1 MTDASPA
8 PRGGGMFSP
17 FEWMV
22 ALRYLRARRAD
33 GFVSVI
39 VLFSFL
45 GIVLGVATL
54 IVVMS
59 VMNGFHRE
67 LMDKIL
73 GFNGHAFVQS
83 AEPPFTRL
91 AQRHEA
97 ALLHPRRDA
106 RRAPGRKRRGGLL
119 AGQAD
124 GRLRARHSRGRPQA
138 PAGRRRQC
146 ARRDLRRLRQGG
158 RRRDRLASRRAARRW
173 RRRQG
178 EPHHRQGRADALR
191 RDAAHQGLSGRRD
204 LLDRHVGIR
213 QPLPLYAAS
222 RGADFL
228 QPREGG
234 HGHRG
239 LRRQPGQDRR
249 FHLRRR
255 QI

>member
-83 AEPPFTRL
+83 AEPPFTDWPNVTKQLSSIPGVTL
-91 AQRHEA
+91 AVPLVEK
-97 ALLHPRRDA
+97 P
-106 RRAPGRKRRGGLL
+106 RGGLL

-124 GRLRARHSRGRPQA
+124 GRLRARHSRGGPQA

-146 ARRDLRRLRQGG
+146 ARWDLRRLRQGG
-158 RRRDRLASRRAARRW
+158 GPRDRLASRRAARRR

-204 LLDRHVGIR
+204 LLDRHVGVR